1 MVDMP
6 ILNPPRIDDGYT
18 PYFYLP
24 YMSNLYGHK
33 EGVHRWLRVTDDESA
48 VVHTVSMGNEVTDTV
63 HCYGLTSYLTYLTFG
78 FTPFLE
84 VAMSGMR
91 TGVDVT
97 HHARALMTQACARSY
112 ESRILCLMDLAQRK
126 KNSLLTKNSLQAKE
140 LSDELVACLLLWE
153 QLMNSGMI
161 RPAGCV
167 LSHDAPGGSALGIGR
182 MHWIERKYN
191 ELSLRNK
198 ESNFINIPYKMSST
212 MRNAFLEGYGVQ
224 I

>member
-1 MVDMP
+1 MLG
-6 ILNPPRIDDGYT
+6 LNPPRIDDGQM

-24 YMSNLYGHK
+24 YMSNLYGHR
-33 EGVHRWLRVTDDESA
+33 EGIHRWLRVTDDERA
-48 VVHTVSMGNEVTDTV
+48 VVHTISMGNEVTDAV
-63 HCYGLTSYLTYLTFG
+63 HSYGLTSYLTYLTFG

-97 HHARALMTQACARSY
+97 QDARILMTQACARSY
-112 ESRILCLMDLAQRK
+112 ESRILCLMDLAKRK
-126 KNSLLTKNSLQAKE
+126 RNSLLTKNSSQAKE
-140 LSDELVACLLLWE
+140 LSDELIGCLLMWE

-167 LSHDAPGGSALGIGR
+167 LSQDAPGGSGLSVGR
-182 MHWIERKYN
+182 MRWIEKKYE
-191 ELSLRNK
+191 ELARRNK
-198 ESNFINIPYKMSST
+198 ESNFVNLPYKMSAQT
-212 MRNAFLEGYGVQ
+212 RAMFLAGYGVS